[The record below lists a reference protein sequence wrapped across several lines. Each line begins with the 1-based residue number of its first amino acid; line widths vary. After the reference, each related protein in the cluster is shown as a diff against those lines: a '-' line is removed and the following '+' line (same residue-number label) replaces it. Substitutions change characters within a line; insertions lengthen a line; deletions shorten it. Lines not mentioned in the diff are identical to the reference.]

1 MSAARHSKSELMRR
15 EQRPQLNVIVSSEM
29 KDLISEMA
37 KNSGQSMGQ
46 IVERLLDRAIT
57 YDKMLDTMK
66 QSMAEI
72 RRGNIET
79 AFRAE
84 GYAPVRSPYG
94 TIWVPKEYPI
104 ERSRFLA
111 QHEVEKIERERS
123 EREKGEP

>member
-1 MSAARHSKSELMRR
+1 MAVVTVKRSELAKR
-15 EQRPQLNVIVSSEM
+15 ERPQLNVLVSSEM

-37 KNSGQSMGQ
+37 TNSGQSMGQ
-46 IVERLLDRAIT
+46 VVERLLDRAIT

-72 RRGNIET
+72 RRGSIEA

-84 GYAPVRSPYG
+84 GYTPVRSPYG

-111 QHEVEKIERERS
+111 QHEVEKIERERE
-123 EREKGEP
+123 ERGKGEPK